1 MPIYSPTG
9 GWVDLG
15 YYTGTFTSSTSNSLV
30 WPTTITNSSYA
41 YTWNTTSLSYTVY
54 DWGQGWV
61 AEPERAEIRADI
73 HQALDADLRAERRS
87 AERISAHSRA
97 EELLLSLL
105 SPEQAESYSRSKSFI
120 VQGSH
125 GGRYRIAEGVSGNIL
140 LVNDEDES
148 LARFCAHPTMRE
160 SWLPTP
166 DVQVAQLLALI
177 TDEKQFIDTANIH
190 QGRYPEHLRL
200 VS

>member
-1 MPIYSPTG
+1 MPVYSQTG

-15 YYTGTFTSSTSNSLV
+15 CYTGTFTSSTSNTPV
-30 WPTTITNSSYA
+30 WPTVTGSSTYA
-41 YTWNTTSLSYTVY
+41 YTWNTTSLSYTIY
-54 DWGQGWV
+54 DWGHI
-61 AEPERAEIRADI
+61 RDEIVNAAPRP
-73 HQALDADLRAERRS
+73 LDAERRS
-87 AERISAHSRA
+87 AERISAYSRA

-105 SPEQAESYSRSKSFI
+105 SPDQAESYSRSKSFI

-148 LARFCAHPTMRE
+148 LARFCAHPSMAE